1 MGGRK
6 KLSLTQM
13 ERLQSRRQGE
23 QERRRVRSQSVMGEK
38 RTASVV
44 LPEIDESLVNEIRQM
59 KVVTPFAVSSRFGL
73 RISVAKDLL
82 EELERKKIVELVSR
96 SRKTKIYKTTA

>member
-13 ERLQSRRQGE
+13 ERLQARRQGE
-23 QERRRVRSQSVMGEK
+23 QERRRVRSQSVMSEK
-38 RTASVV
+38 RTASVL

-59 KVVTPFAVSSRFGL
+59 RVITPFAVSSRFGL

-82 EELERKKIVELVSR
+82 EELERKKIIELVSR
-96 SRKTKIYKTTA
+96 SRKTKIYKTTT

>member
-13 ERLQSRRQGE
+13 ERLQARRQGE
-23 QERRRVRSQSVMGEK
+23 QERRRVRSQSVMSEK
-38 RTASVV
+38 RTASVL

-59 KVVTPFAVSSRFGL
+59 KVAFAVSSRFGL

-96 SRKTKIYKTTA
+96 SRKTKIYKTVV

>member
-13 ERLQSRRQGE
+13 ERLQARRQRE
-23 QERRRVRSQSVMGEK
+23 QERRTRSQSMMSERK
-38 RTASVV
+38 TSNV
-44 LPEIDESLVNEIRQM
+44 LMPEIKDDLIDEIRKM
-59 KVVTPFAVSSRFGL
+59 KVVTPFAVASKFDL

-82 EELERKKIVELVSR
+82 EELERKKIIELVSR
-96 SRKTKIYKTTA
+96 SRKTKVYKVAA

>member
-1 MGGRK
+1 M
-6 KLSLTQM
+6 S
-13 ERLQSRRQGE
+13 
-23 QERRRVRSQSVMGEK
+23 EK
-38 RTASVV
+38 RTASVL

-59 KVVTPFAVSSRFGL
+59 RVITPFAVSSRFGL

-96 SRKTKIYKTTA
+96 SRKTKIYKVAA

>member
-1 MGGRK
+1 M
-6 KLSLTQM
+6 S
-13 ERLQSRRQGE
+13 
-23 QERRRVRSQSVMGEK
+23 EK
-38 RTASVV
+38 RTASVL

-59 KVVTPFAVSSRFGL
+59 RVITPFAVSSRFGL

-96 SRKTKIYKTTA
+96 SRKTKI

>member
-13 ERLQSRRQGE
+13 ERLQARRQRE
-23 QERRRVRSQSVMGEK
+23 QERRVRSQSMMSERK
-38 RTASVV
+38 ASNV
-44 LPEIDESLVNEIRQM
+44 LMPEIKDDLINEIRKM
-59 KVVTPFAVSSRFGL
+59 KVVTPFAVASKFDL

-82 EELERKKIVELVSR
+82 EELERKKIIELVSR
-96 SRKTKIYKTTA
+96 SRKTKVYKVAA

>member
-13 ERLQSRRQGE
+13 ERLQARRQRE
-23 QERRRVRSQSVMGEK
+23 QERRVRSQSVMSERK
-38 RTASVV
+38 TSSV
-44 LPEIDESLVNEIRQM
+44 LMPEINDDLIDEIRKM
-59 KVVTPFAVSSRFGL
+59 RVVTPFAVASRFDL

-96 SRKTKIYKTTA
+96 SRKTKIYKVAA

>member
-13 ERLQSRRQGE
+13 ERLQARRQRE
-23 QERRRVRSQSVMGEK
+23 QERRVRSQSMMSERK
-38 RTASVV
+38 TSNV
-44 LPEIDESLVNEIRQM
+44 LMPEINDDLIDEIRKM
-59 KVVTPFAVSSRFGL
+59 RVVTPFAVASRFDL

-96 SRKTKIYKTTA
+96 SRKTKIYKVAA

>member
-1 MGGRK
+1 
-6 KLSLTQM
+6 
-13 ERLQSRRQGE
+13 
-23 QERRRVRSQSVMGEK
+23 MGEK

-44 LPEIDESLVNEIRQM
+44 LPEIDESLVDEIRQM

-96 SRKTKIYKTTA
+96 SRKTKIYKVAA

>member
-13 ERLQSRRQGE
+13 ERLQARRQRE
-23 QERRRVRSQSVMGEK
+23 QERRVRSQSMMGERK
-38 RTASVV
+38 ASSV
-44 LPEIDESLVNEIRQM
+44 LMPEIKDDLMDEIRKM
-59 KVVTPFAVSSRFGL
+59 RVVTPFAVASRFDL

-96 SRKTKIYKTTA
+96 SRKTKIYKVAA

>member
-13 ERLQSRRQGE
+13 ERLQARRQRE
-23 QERRRVRSQSVMGEK
+23 QERRVRSQSMMSERK
-38 RTASVV
+38 TSNV
-44 LPEIDESLVNEIRQM
+44 LMPEIKDDLIDEIRRM
-59 KVVTPFAVSSRFGL
+59 RVVTPFAVASRFDL